1 MAANPVD
8 SIDIFNRQPVDLE
21 TLLSN
26 ASTPRIVKSL
36 EDQKRDDNRS
46 FLDKTVE
53 GYEEGVPLPAQI
65 ALGFTV
71 PAGITCTKAVMSIE
85 TAAIRVACDGTAAT
99 ATNGVLV
106 TNAQGLFVV
115 HGLEAV
121 ANY

>member
-53 GYEEGVPLPAQI
+53 GYEEGVPLPSQI

-71 PAGITCTKAVMSIE
+71 PGMAMDAAAAVK
-85 TAAIRVACDGTAAT
+85 
-99 ATNGVLV
+99 
-106 TNAQGLFVV
+106 
-115 HGLEAV
+115 
-121 ANY
+121 